1 MLFILYNKDGDRM
14 KVTILGAGAYGLA
27 LSKILVENKN
37 EVVMWTT
44 FEEEKNELLE
54 TKKSAKLKGFKLDDG
69 VVITTDLEKSIE
81 NSKLIVIAIPTAFI
95 SNVCKK
101 LKKHIKSN
109 QYICIASK
117 GIEQNTCLFIHSI
130 IKKQIKTKNIGAISG
145 PSFAVDLVK
154 KVPVGLAVASKS
166 KRTLNI
172 IRDAFCND
180 HFKLYPT
187 NDIIGIEVCGAVKN
201 IIAIASGMIDGMG
214 YPISTQALLI
224 TQSLHDIKA
233 LIHALGGSKRTIL
246 SFAGFG
252 DILLTCTS
260 EKSRNYTFGKL
271 IGSNTSKEEI
281 EEYKNKITVEGLY
294 TLKSI
299 YELMSNE
306 KIDIPTISI
315 IYDIVF
321 KNENIDKLIEYLMI

>member
-1 MLFILYNKDGDRM
+1 M
-14 KVTILGAGAYGLA
+14 KVTILGTGAYGLA
-27 LSKILVENKN
+27 LSTVLAENKN

-44 FEEEKNELLE
+44 FEDEKKELLE
-54 TKKSAKLKGFKLDDG
+54 TKRSSKLDGFILDDKIN
-69 VVITTDLEKSIE
+69 ITTNLEESIK
-81 NSKLIVIAIPTAFI
+81 NSELIVIAIPTAFVTD
-95 SNVCKK
+95 VCKE
-101 LKKHIKSN
+101 LKKYIKSN

-117 GIEQNTCLFIHSI
+117 GIEQGTCLFIHDMI
-130 IKKQIKTKNIGAISG
+130 NKQINTKLIGAISG

-166 KRTLNI
+166 KKTREI
-172 IRDAFCND
+172 IRKAFCND

-187 NDIIGIEVCGAVKN
+187 TDIIGIEVCGAVKN

-224 TQSLHDIKA
+224 TQSLHDIKS
-233 LIHALGGSKRTIL
+233 LIHALGGSKKTIL

-271 IGSNTSKEEI
+271 IGSNASKEQI
-281 EEYKNKITVEGLY
+281 DEYKNKITVEGLY

-299 YELMSNE
+299 HKLIKNK
-306 KIDIPTISI
+306 KIDIPTINI
-315 IYDIVF
+315 IYNIVF
-321 KNENIDKLIEYLMI
+321 NNKKIDDLIKYLMI

>member
-1 MLFILYNKDGDRM
+1 M
-14 KVTILGAGAYGLA
+14 KVTILGTGAYGLA
-27 LSKILVENKN
+27 LSKVLVENKN

-54 TKKSAKLKGFKLDDG
+54 TKKSSKLKGFKLDDN
-69 VVITTDLEKSIE
+69 VVITTDLEESIK

-95 SNVCKK
+95 TGVCKN
-101 LKKHIKSN
+101 LKKYIKSN
-109 QYICIASK
+109 QHICIASK
-117 GIEQNTCLFIHSI
+117 GIEQETCLFIHDM
-130 IKKQIKTKNIGAISG
+130 IKKQIKTKYIGAISG

-154 KVPVGLAVASKS
+154 SVPIGLAVASKS

-172 IRDAFCND
+172 IRDAFCNE

-187 NDIIGIEVCGAVKN
+187 NDIIGIEVCGSVKN

-233 LIHALGGSKRTIL
+233 LIYALGGDKNTIL

-260 EKSRNYTFGKL
+260 EKSRNYTLGKL
-271 IGSNTSKEEI
+271 IGSNSSREEI
-281 EEYKNKITVEGLY
+281 EQYKNKITVEGLY

-299 YELMSNE
+299 YKLISNK
-306 KIDIPTISI
+306 KIDIPTINI

-321 KNENIDKLIEYLMI
+321 KEERIDKLIEYLMI

>member
-1 MLFILYNKDGDRM
+1 M
-14 KVTILGAGAYGLA
+14 KVTILGTGAYGLA

-37 EVVMWTT
+37 QVIMWTT
-44 FEEEKNELLE
+44 FEEEKQELLE
-54 TKKSAKLKGFKLDDG
+54 TKKSSKLKGFKLDED
-69 VVITTDLEKSIE
+69 VVITTDLEESIK

-95 SNVCKK
+95 TSVCKK
-101 LKKHIKSN
+101 LKRYIKKD
-109 QYICIASK
+109 QHICIASK
-117 GIEQNTCLFIHSI
+117 GIEQDTCLFIHDL

-145 PSFAVDLVK
+145 PSFAVDLVES
-154 KVPVGLAVASKS
+154 VPVGLAVASKS
-166 KRTLNI
+166 KSTLNI
-172 IRDAFCND
+172 IRGAFCND

-187 NDIIGIEVCGAVKN
+187 NDIVGIEVCGAVKN

-224 TQSLHDIKA
+224 TQSLHDIGA
-233 LIHALGGSKRTIL
+233 LIYALGGSKRTIL

-271 IGSNTSKEEI
+271 IGSNSSREKI
-281 EEYKNKITVEGLY
+281 EEYKDKITIEGLY

-299 YELMSNE
+299 YKLMNNK
-306 KIDIPTISI
+306 KIEIPTINI

-321 KNENIDKLIEYLMI
+321 KDEEIDKLIEYLMI

>member
-1 MLFILYNKDGDRM
+1 M
-14 KVTILGAGAYGLA
+14 KVTILGTGAYGLA
-27 LSKILVENKN
+27 LSKILVKNKN
-37 EVVMWTT
+37 DVVMWTA
-44 FEEEKNELLE
+44 FENERKELLE
-54 TKKSAKLKGFKLDDG
+54 TKTSSKLKGYKLDENI
-69 VVITTDLEKSIE
+69 VITTNLEESIMD
-81 NSKLIVIAIPTAFI
+81 SKLIVVAIPTAFVTD
-95 SNVCKK
+95 VCKK

-109 QYICIASK
+109 QHICIASK
-117 GIEQNTCLFIHSI
+117 GIEQGTCLFIHDM
-130 IKKQIKTKNIGAISG
+130 IKKQIKTRNIGAISG

-154 KVPVGLAVASKS
+154 NVPVGLAVASKS

-172 IRDAFCND
+172 IREAFVND

-214 YPISTQALLI
+214 YPVSTQALLI
-224 TQSLHDIKA
+224 TQSLHDIKN
-233 LIHALGGSKRTIL
+233 LIYSLGGSDRTIL

-260 EKSRNYTFGKL
+260 SKSRNYSFGKL
-271 IGSNTSKEEI
+271 IGSNASKEEI
-281 EEYKNKITVEGLY
+281 EEYKNNITVEGLY

-299 YELMSNE
+299 YKLIKNK
-306 KIDIPTISI
+306 KIDIPTINI

-321 KNENIDKLIEYLMI
+321 KNEKIDKLIEYLMI

>member
-1 MLFILYNKDGDRM
+1 M
-14 KVTILGAGAYGLA
+14 KVTILGTGAYGLA
-27 LSKILVENKN
+27 LSKILVQNNN

-44 FEEEKNELLE
+44 FESEKEELLQ
-54 TKKSAKLKGFKLDDG
+54 TKKSSKLEGFLLDDNIT
-69 VVITTDLEKSIE
+69 ITTNLEESIK
-81 NSKLIVIAIPTAFI
+81 NSKLIVIAIPTAFVTD
-95 SNVCKK
+95 VCKK
-101 LKKHIKSN
+101 LKKYIKSN

-117 GIEQNTCLFIHSI
+117 GIEQGTCLFIHDM

-154 KVPVGLAVASKS
+154 KVPVGLSVASKS
-166 KRTLNI
+166 KRTLKI
-172 IRDAFCND
+172 IQKAFVND
-180 HFKLYPT
+180 NFKLYPT
-187 NDIIGIEVCGAVKN
+187 NDIIGIEICGSIKN
-201 IIAIASGMIDGMG
+201 IIAIASGMVVGMG

-224 TQSLHDIKA
+224 TEALHDIKN

-260 EKSRNYTFGKL
+260 ENSRDYSFGKL
-271 IGSNTSKEEI
+271 IGSGATKEEI

-299 YELMSNE
+299 YKLINNK
-306 KIDIPTISI
+306 KIDIPTINI

-321 KNENIDKLIEYLMI
+321 KDEKIDKLIEYLMI

>member
-1 MLFILYNKDGDRM
+1 MVGNY
-14 KVTILGAGAYGLA
+14 
-27 LSKILVENKN
+27 
-37 EVVMWTT
+37 EVVTLCGST
-44 FEEEKNELLE
+44 R
-54 TKKSAKLKGFKLDDG
+54 FKDEF
-69 VVITTDLEKSIE
+69 INDL
-81 NSKLIVIAIPTAFI
+81 V
-95 SNVCKK
+95 
-101 LKKHIKSN
+101 KKHIK
-109 QYICIASK
+109 
-117 GIEQNTCLFIHSI
+117 
-130 IKKQIKTKNIGAISG
+130 TKYIGAISG

-166 KRTLNI
+166 KSTSDI
-172 IRDAFCND
+172 IRKAFCND

-224 TQSLHDIKA
+224 TQSLHDIRA
-233 LIHALGGSKRTIL
+233 LIQALGGSKETIL

-271 IGSNTSKEEI
+271 LGSKVSKLEI
-281 EEYKNKITVEGLY
+281 EEYKSKITIEGLY

-299 YELMSNE
+299 YELMSNK
-306 KIDIPTISI
+306 KIDIPTINI

-321 KNENIDKLIEYLMI
+321 KDEKIHKLIEYLMI

>member
-1 MLFILYNKDGDRM
+1 M
-14 KVTILGAGAYGLA
+14 KVTILGTGAYGLA
-27 LSKILVENKN
+27 LSKILVENGN

-44 FEEEKNELLE
+44 FESEQKELLE
-54 TKKSAKLKGFKLDDG
+54 TKKSSKLKGFKLDDS
-69 VVITTDLEKSIE
+69 VIITTDLEESIK
-81 NSKLIVIAIPTAFI
+81 NSKLIVIAIPTAFVTD
-95 SNVCKK
+95 VCKN
-101 LKKHIKSN
+101 LKKYIKPN
-109 QYICIASK
+109 QHICIASK
-117 GIEQNTCLFIHSI
+117 GIEQGTCLFIHDM
-130 IKKQIKTKNIGAISG
+130 IKKQIKTKYIGAISG

-154 KVPVGLAVASKS
+154 SVPVGLAVASKS
-166 KRTLNI
+166 KRTLSV
-172 IRDAFCND
+172 IREAFCND

-233 LIHALGGSKRTIL
+233 IIHALGGSKRTIL

-271 IGSNTSKEEI
+271 IGSNATKEEI
-281 EEYKNKITVEGLY
+281 EEYKNSITVEGLY

-299 YELMSNE
+299 HKLINNK
-306 KIDIPTISI
+306 KIDIPTINI

-321 KNENIDKLIEYLMI
+321 KDEKIDKLIEYLMI

>member
-1 MLFILYNKDGDRM
+1 M
-14 KVTILGAGAYGLA
+14 KVTILGTGAYGLA
-27 LSKILVENKN
+27 LSKILVENRN

-44 FEEEKNELLE
+44 FENEKKELLE
-54 TKKSAKLKGFKLDDG
+54 TKKSPKLKGFRLDDN
-69 VVITTDLEKSIE
+69 VVITTDLEESIKD
-81 NSKLIVIAIPTAFI
+81 SKLIVIAIPTAFVTD
-95 SNVCKK
+95 VCKS
-101 LKKHIKSN
+101 LKKYIKSN
-109 QYICIASK
+109 QHICIASK
-117 GIEQNTCLFIHSI
+117 GIEQGTCLFIHDM
-130 IKKQIKTKNIGAISG
+130 IKKQIKTKYIGAISG

-154 KVPVGLAVASKS
+154 RVPVGLAVASKS

-172 IRDAFCND
+172 IREAFSND

-233 LIHALGGSKRTIL
+233 IIHALGGSKKTIL

-271 IGSNTSKEEI
+271 IGSNASKEEI
-281 EEYKNKITVEGLY
+281 EEYKNNITVEGLY

-299 YELMSNE
+299 HKLINNK
-306 KIDIPTISI
+306 KIEIPTINI

-321 KNENIDKLIEYLMI
+321 KDEKIDKLIEYLMI

>member
-1 MLFILYNKDGDRM
+1 M
-14 KVTILGAGAYGLA
+14 KVTILGTGAYGLA
-27 LSKILVENKN
+27 LSKILVENNN

-44 FEEEKNELLE
+44 FEEEKKELLE
-54 TKKSAKLKGFKLDDG
+54 TKKSTKLKGFKLDDG
-69 VVITTDLEKSIE
+69 VVITTNLEESIK
-81 NSKLIVIAIPTAFI
+81 NSKLIVIAIPTAFVTD
-95 SNVCKK
+95 VCKN
-101 LKKHIKSN
+101 LKKYIKSN
-109 QYICIASK
+109 QHICIASK
-117 GIEQNTCLFIHSI
+117 GIEQGTCLFIHDM
-130 IKKQIKTKNIGAISG
+130 IKRQIKTKYIGAISG

-172 IRDAFCND
+172 IRKAFCND

-187 NDIIGIEVCGAVKN
+187 NDIIGIEICGSVKN
-201 IIAIASGMIDGMG
+201 IIAIASGIIDGMG

-233 LIHALGGSKRTIL
+233 LIHALGGSKKTIL

-260 EKSRNYTFGKL
+260 DKSRNYSFGKL
-271 IGSNTSKEEI
+271 IGSNALKEEI
-281 EEYKNKITVEGLY
+281 EEYKNKITIEGLY

-299 YELMSNE
+299 YKLINNK
-306 KIDIPTISI
+306 KIDIPTINI

-321 KNENIDKLIEYLMI
+321 NDGKIDKLIEYLMI

>member
-1 MLFILYNKDGDRM
+1 M
-14 KVTILGAGAYGLA
+14 KVTILGTGAYGLA

-44 FEEEKNELLE
+44 FEEEKKELLE
-54 TKKSAKLKGFKLDDG
+54 TKKSSKLKGFKLDDE
-69 VVITTDLEKSIE
+69 VIITTNLEESIK

-95 SNVCKK
+95 NGVCKD
-101 LKKHIKSN
+101 LKKYIKPN
-109 QYICIASK
+109 QHICIASK
-117 GIEQNTCLFIHSI
+117 GIEQDTCLFIHDI
-130 IKKQIKTKNIGAISG
+130 IKKQIKTKYIGAISG

-172 IRDAFCND
+172 IREAFCNE

-187 NDIIGIEVCGAVKN
+187 SDIIGIEICGAVKN

-224 TQSLHDIKA
+224 TQSLHDIKS
-233 LIHALGGSKRTIL
+233 LIYALGGSKKTIL

-271 IGSNTSKEEI
+271 IGSNASKEQI
-281 EEYKNKITVEGLY
+281 EEYKNNITVEGLY

-299 YELMSNE
+299 HKLIKKK
-306 KIDIPTISI
+306 KIKIPTLNI

-321 KNENIDKLIEYLMI
+321 KEEKIDKLIDYLMI